1 MVLNHKAFFF
11 NQNLL
16 QSPTT
21 TGPIFSEISA
31 SVLISLYAGWLWQ
44 NNSICDPNPNLETI
58 LQHMVAAFC
67 YILCIINK
75 SVSQMER

>member
-21 TGPIFSEISA
+21 TVTNFLEISA
-31 SVLISLYAGWLWQ
+31 SVLISLYAGWL
-44 NNSICDPNPNLETI
+44 
-58 LQHMVAAFC
+58 
-67 YILCIINK
+67 
-75 SVSQMER
+75 

>member
-1 MVLNHKAFFF
+1 MVLNRKAFFF

-16 QSPTT
+16 HLPTT
-21 TGPIFSEISA
+21 TVTNFLEISA